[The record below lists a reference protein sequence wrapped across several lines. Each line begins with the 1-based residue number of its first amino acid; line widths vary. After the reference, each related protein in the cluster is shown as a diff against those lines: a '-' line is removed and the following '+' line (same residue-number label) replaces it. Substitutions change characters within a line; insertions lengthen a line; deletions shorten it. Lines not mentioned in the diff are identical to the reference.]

1 MQLST
6 ADRVELLREIPL
18 FSHCSKKELAEIAH
32 VAEEIEVDE
41 GEVLIR
47 EGAPG
52 HDFYVVVDGALDVVK
67 EGRGRVDV
75 VGPEDFVG
83 EIALL
88 SRRPRNAT
96 VTAATPAL
104 LLRIRDADFVAL
116 LDRMPLLW
124 LKVAGALAD
133 RVAADEYLHS

>member
-1 MQLST
+1 MPLRT
-6 ADRVELLREIPL
+6 AARVELLREIPL
-18 FSHCSKKELAEIAH
+18 FAQCSKKELREIAR
-32 VAEEIEVDE
+32 VAEEIEVEE
-41 GEVLIR
+41 GDVLIR

-52 HDFYVVVDGALDVVK
+52 HDFYVVVDGALDVVRK
-67 EGRGRVDV
+67 GRGRVDV

-83 EIALL
+83 EMALL

-96 VTAATPAL
+96 VTAATSAS
-104 LLRIRDADFVAL
+104 LLRIGDADFVAL

>member
-1 MQLST
+1 MPLRT
-6 ADRVELLREIPL
+6 AARVELLREIPL
-18 FSHCSKKELAEIAH
+18 FAQCSKKELSEIAR
-32 VAEEIEVDE
+32 VAEEIEVEE
-41 GEVLIR
+41 GEALMR

-52 HDFYVVVDGALDVVK
+52 HDFYVVLDGALDVVK
-67 EGRGRVDV
+67 DGRGRVDV

-83 EIALL
+83 ETALL

-96 VTAATPAL
+96 VTAATRVS
-104 LLRIRDADFVAL
+104 LLRIGDADFVAL

-133 RVAADEYLHS
+133 RVAEDEYLRS

>member
-1 MQLST
+1 MPLRT
-6 ADRVELLREIPL
+6 DARIELLRGIPL
-18 FSHCSKKELAEIAH
+18 FAQCSKKELGEIAG
-32 VAEEIEVDE
+32 VAEEVEVE
-41 GEVLIR
+41 AGRVLIR

-52 HDFYVVVDGALDVVK
+52 HDFYVVLDGALDVVRD
-67 EGRGRVDV
+67 GQGRVDV

-83 EIALL
+83 ETALL

-96 VTAATPAL
+96 VTAATRVS
-104 LLRIRDADFVAL
+104 LLRIGDADFVAL

-133 RVAADEYLHS
+133 RVAEDEYLRS

>member
-1 MQLST
+1 ML
-6 ADRVELLREIPL
+6 
-18 FSHCSKKELAEIAH
+18 
-32 VAEEIEVDE
+32 
-41 GEVLIR
+41 
-47 EGAPG
+47 
-52 HDFYVVVDGALDVVK
+52 DGALDVVK

-83 EIALL
+83 ELALL

-96 VTAATPAL
+96 ITAATDAL
-104 LLRIRDADFVAL
+104 VLRIAGDDFVSL

-133 RVAADEYLHS
+133 RVGADEYLD

>member
-1 MQLST
+1 MPLRT
-6 ADRVELLREIPL
+6 AARVELLREIPL
-18 FSHCSKKELAEIAH
+18 FAHCSKKELAQIAC
-32 VAEEIEVDE
+32 VGEEIEVDE
-41 GEVLIR
+41 GDVLIR
-47 EGAPG
+47 EGEPG
-52 HDFYVVVDGALDVVK
+52 HDFYLVLDGALDVVK

-83 EIALL
+83 ELALL

-96 VTAATPAL
+96 ITAATDAL
-104 LLRIRDADFVAL
+104 VLRIAGDDFVSL

-133 RVAADEYLHS
+133 RVGADEYLD